1 MASTPKPLR
10 SGELARL
17 ANVSAD
23 TLRHYEKLGVLPCS
37 PRTEAGY
44 RVYAASA
51 VDRVLL
57 VQRALQ
63 LGFSLAE
70 LAEIL
75 QTRDSGGAPCHRVLG
90 LAEQKLSAL
99 NNQIAQLRR
108 TERYLRQLVRNWR
121 SRLSRTSRGKKAHL
135 LQTLAG
141 MPALRR
147 RTLGSLKRIH
157 ST

>member
-17 ANVSAD
+17 AHVSPD
-23 TLRHYEKLGVLPCS
+23 TVRHYEKLGILPCS

-44 RVYAASA
+44 RMYPAHA
-51 VDRVLL
+51 VDRVHL
-57 VQRALQ
+57 VQRAMQ

-70 LAEIL
+70 LSEIF
-75 QTRDSGGAPCHRVLG
+75 QTRDSGGAPCRRVLR
-90 LAEQKLSAL
+90 LAELKLTAL
-99 NNQIAQLRR
+99 NDRISQLRR
-108 TERYLRQLVRNWR
+108 TERYLRRLVRDWR

-141 MPALRR
+141 KPALRG
-147 RTLGSLKRIH
+147 RTLGNLKRRH